1 MSALHARPGGDLRLL
16 ARGKL
21 LNQHVARFTPPI
33 RAQQNRNEWQLR
45 LARYSAVFRQFA
57 AARQWQWQDVRSS
70 LCIGVG
76 ARSLACYGGSGPN
89 GPSSGAGGS
98 GGSGGDGWHAGP
110 GHSSISNV
118 LSDVAAVNDG
128 SSDTAEQ
135 VILLD
140 VGGMKCGGCVGH
152 VKKLLEEH
160 PAVLQ
165 ATVNLATET
174 ALVRVTLTQGADL
187 DKLAADL
194 AQVGPTVLVP

>member
-140 VGGMKCGGCVGH
+140 VGGRRLTSVSSCSRKQAGGLRAYQDYAMMAANSNCC
-152 VKKLLEEH
+152 
-160 PAVLQ
+160 LQ
-165 ATVNLATET
+165 HTYT
-174 ALVRVTLTQGADL
+174 G
-187 DKLAADL
+187 
-194 AQVGPTVLVP
+194 